1 MHYPDEGMPRW
12 NGAIL
17 WRGVTESGQ
26 FLSGRS
32 MFMAGHQD
40 QKFVCY
46 PISAEHLRAGRS
58 FSNWIAELRY
68 EPRELISR
76 EDWNRPGVLADFL
89 PRFES
94 WTFDWLDIPRL
105 IRDASSIYEFPMVD
119 RDPVANWAFGNVV
132 LLGDAAHPMYPIG
145 SNGASQA
152 ILDAACIAN
161 MLGTHGDPRSAFVA
175 YDAERRPK
183 TAAIVLANRNN
194 GPEQV
199 MQMAEERAPQGFANI
214 DDVIDRAELEAVAQH
229 YKRIAG
235 FDPKTLNE
243 QP

>member
-1 MHYPDEGMPRW
+1 
-12 NGAIL
+12 
-17 WRGVTESGQ
+17 
-26 FLSGRS
+26 
-32 MFMAGHQD
+32 
-40 QKFVCY
+40 
-46 PISAEHLRAGRS
+46 
-58 FSNWIAELRY
+58 
-68 EPRELISR
+68 
-76 EDWNRPGVLADFL
+76 
-89 PRFES
+89 
-94 WTFDWLDIPRL
+94 
-105 IRDASSIYEFPMVD
+105 
-119 RDPVANWAFGNVV
+119 
-132 LLGDAAHPMYPIG
+132 
-145 SNGASQA
+145 
-152 ILDAACIAN
+152 